1 MNVVIIVPYFLR
13 ASVQFLEGAVGLPNV
28 RLTLVCEDAPDRLPQ
43 SLRQQIHEIRQ
54 VSGLMDTDR
63 LLHALAKFKA
73 EVGPIDR
80 LLGIMEELQ
89 IPLGI
94 VRDRLGIPGVGEA
107 VALNFRDK
115 SRMKE
120 ILRNNGIPCAKH
132 CLATSK
138 EQAIQFARDV
148 GFPLVVKP
156 PAGAGSRDTFQVENE
171 ANLNEVLTH
180 SHPSNQRPM
189 LFEEF
194 IMGNEHTFESVFIGG
209 RMVWHSIT
217 RYFPTPLQVLKN
229 PWIQWCI
236 ILPREIDH
244 PHFDDIRQIAQKG
257 IRTLGLSD
265 GLSHLEWFRRVD
277 GTMAVSEVGAR
288 PPGGQLT
295 SITGYAHDF
304 NIHRA
309 WAELMVFQR
318 WPKLERKYATGAAFI
333 RGQGQGRIRAIYG
346 LQQIQKE
353 LGDIIV
359 ETKIPQIG
367 QPGSSSYTGDGYI
380 LLRHPV
386 TGVIEKALDRII
398 NTIRVVRA

>member
-1 MNVVIIVPYFLR
+1 MNVVIVVPYFLR
-13 ASVQFLEGAVGLPNV
+13 ASVQFIEGALGLPNV
-28 RLTLVCEDAPDRLPQ
+28 RLTLVCEDAPERLPEAI
-43 SLRQQIHEIRQ
+43 RRHIHDIRRVQ
-54 VSGLMDTDR
+54 GLMDGDR
-63 LLHALAKFKA
+63 LLYSLRKFKE

-94 VRDRLGIPGVGEA
+94 IRDRLGIPGVGEE
-107 VALNFRDK
+107 VARNFREK

-120 ILRNNGIPCAKH
+120 ILRHNRIPCAKH

-138 EQAIQFARDV
+138 EMAVQFAREV

-156 PAGAGSRDTFQVENE
+156 PAGAGSRNTFQIENE
-171 ANLNEVLTH
+171 ANLDEVL
-180 SHPSNQRPM
+180 SHNHPTSTNPM
-189 LFEEF
+189 LLEEF

-209 RMVWHSIT
+209 KMVWHSIT

-244 PHFDDIRQIAQKG
+244 PHFDDIRHTASTG
-257 IRTLGLSD
+257 IRTLGLTD
-265 GLSHLEWFRRVD
+265 GLSHLEWFRRID
-277 GTMAVSEVGAR
+277 GTIAVSEVGAR

-295 SITGYAHDF
+295 SITGFAHDF

-309 WAELMVFQR
+309 WAELMVFNR
-318 WPKLERKYATGAAFI
+318 WPKLERRYATGAAFI

-346 LQQIQKE
+346 LQQIHKE

-367 QPGSSSYTGDGYI
+367 QPGSSTYTGDGYI

-386 TGVIEKALDRII
+386 TSVIEKALDRII